1 MSLFPDLVAQR
12 GASVAGI
19 ALRCCDVADLL
30 REVRGAKL
38 VIADPPWQYSQSPG
52 VANPEENDI
61 FAGLSDPEIVAHLDA
76 TFDCAGPD
84 ARLAVWYTF
93 PKDQEWSEAGNAGK
107 RWGGRTSGG
116 AWIKSP
122 HVGVGYH
129 WRGWVEP
136 VALFTKGTTG
146 RPNHT
151 AGTGLFGNG
160 HISAPDEH
168 SYKPVAWMRRWI
180 RAWTDPGDLVLDVYA
195 GLGSVAVACA
205 LEGRRYVGAEIDPE
219 RHRRAGLRVADEVE
233 RAQLSA

>member
-1 MSLFPDLVAQR
+1 MLFPNLTAQYGALPDSIDLRRA
-12 GASVAGI
+12 
-19 ALRCCDVADLL
+19 DVADLL
-30 REVRGAKL
+30 REVRGARL
-38 VIADPPWQYSQSPG
+38 VIADPPWQYTEGAAGKGAAQ
-52 VANPEENDI
+52 PELNGI
-61 FAGLSDPEIVAHLDA
+61 FECVTDAMIVSHLDA
-76 TFDCAGPD
+76 TYDCAGPD

-107 RWGGRTSGG
+107 RWGGRTSDG

-136 VALFTKGTTG
+136 VAMFTKGATG
-146 RPNHT
+146 RPNHI
-151 AGTGLFGNG
+151 AGGGLFGNG

-168 SYKPVAWMRRWI
+168 SYKPVAWMRQWI

-205 LEGRRYVGAEIDPE
+205 LEGRRYVGAEIDEE
-219 RHRRAGLRVADEVE
+219 RHRRATMRVAD
-233 RAQLSA
+233 ALGAG

>member
-1 MSLFPDLVAQR
+1 MSLFPDLAPR
-12 GASVAGI
+12 YGRLPPGI
-19 ALRCCDVADLL
+19 DLRRCDVAELL
-30 REVRGAKL
+30 REVRGARL
-38 VIADPPWQYSQSPG
+38 VIADPPWLYEREAG
-52 VANPEENDI
+52 AANPETFGI
-61 FAGLSDPEIVAHLDA
+61 FGGLEMAPIVAHLDA
-76 TFDCAGPD
+76 AYDCAGPD

-136 VALFTKGTTG
+136 VALFTKGSTG
-146 RPNHT
+146 RPNHI
-151 AGTGLFGNG
+151 AGAGLLGNG
-160 HISAPDEH
+160 YISAPDEH
-168 SYKPVAWMRRWI
+168 SYKPVAWMRQWI

-205 LEGRRYVGAEIDPE
+205 LEGRRYAGAEIDE
-219 RHRRAGLRVADEVE
+219 DRHRRATLRVAE
-233 RAQLSA
+233 ALS